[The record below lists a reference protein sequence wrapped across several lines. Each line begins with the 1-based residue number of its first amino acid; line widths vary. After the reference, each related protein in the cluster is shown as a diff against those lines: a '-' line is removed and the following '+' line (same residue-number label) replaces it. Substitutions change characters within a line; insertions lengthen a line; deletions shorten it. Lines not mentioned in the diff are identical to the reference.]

1 MKNIL
6 MIATGGTI
14 ASKEGDL
21 GLTPAVT
28 GEELAASV
36 PGIKD
41 ICHLEIL
48 QLMNIDSTNMRPRQ
62 WLMIRDAIMENY
74 NHYDGFVILHGTDTM
89 AYTAAALSYLIQDS
103 VKPIVLTGSQK
114 PMANPYTDA
123 KINLF
128 QSILYAADDLSCNV
142 CIVFNGKVVAGAWC
156 RRRRRRRCGSCGT
169 W

>member
-41 ICHLEIL
+41 ICHLEVL

-62 WLMIRDAIMENY
+62 WLMMRSWKIITTTMGLSFFTEQTPW
-74 NHYDGFVILHGTDTM
+74 HIL
-89 AYTAAALSYLIQDS
+89 LPPCLI
-103 VKPIVLTGSQK
+103 
-114 PMANPYTDA
+114 
-123 KINLF
+123 
-128 QSILYAADDLSCNV
+128 
-142 CIVFNGKVVAGAWC
+142 
-156 RRRRRRRCGSCGT
+156 
-169 W
+169 

>member
-41 ICHLEIL
+41 ICHLEVL

-62 WLMIRDAIMENY
+62 WLILEKVPKAEIDKKVKEVLRFVELEDKKDVYVSQLSGGQKQRVGIARALTTTPDILLCDEATSALDPQTTEAI
-74 NHYDGFVILHGTDTM
+74 LK
-89 AYTAAALSYLIQDS
+89 LL
-103 VKPIVLTGSQK
+103 K
-114 PMANPYTDA
+114 
-123 KINLF
+123 KINREMGVT
-128 QSILYAADDLSCNV
+128 ILLITHQMQVVQMICN
-142 CIVFNGKVVAGAWC
+142 K
-156 RRRRRRRCGSCGT
+156 
-169 W
+169 